1 MVSKPG
7 YIQKVYFSLRE
18 ANCLHVGRD
27 VHDPARSSRSGE
39 VTSSLKAKSV
49 PTLNSSGRSWLM
61 RIAGLELVGGI
72 ANALTTPN
80 VATVYWDDLTP
91 LDDMFVLPKPPLN
104 VRPSDRDTRDTT
116 ATY

>member
-1 MVSKPG
+1 M
-7 YIQKVYFSLRE
+7 
-18 ANCLHVGRD
+18 
-27 VHDPARSSRSGE
+27 HDPARSSRSGE
-39 VTSSLKAKSV
+39 VTSLKAKSV
-49 PTLNSSGRSWLM
+49 LTQNSSGRSWLV

-80 VATVYWDDLTP
+80 VATVHWDSGLAL
-91 LDDMFVLPKPPLN
+91 LDDMFVVPKSPCD